1 MFEILRKVSL
11 NIDLKVTDQYG
22 ATPFHAAFLNGQIE
36 VVNAKYRP
44 FKLFSTT
51 LKVF

>member
-1 MFEILRKVSL
+1 MFEKLPKVQL

-22 ATPFHAAFLNGQIE
+22 ATPFHYSFLNGQIE

-44 FKLFSTT
+44 
-51 LKVF
+51 LK